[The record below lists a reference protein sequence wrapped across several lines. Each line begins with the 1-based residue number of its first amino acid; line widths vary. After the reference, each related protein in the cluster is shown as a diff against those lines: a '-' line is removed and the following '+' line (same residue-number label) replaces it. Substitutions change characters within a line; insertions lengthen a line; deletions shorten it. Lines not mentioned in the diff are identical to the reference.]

1 MRLFKTR
8 KERKSLFVQRNF
20 ANFLAKAPFQNETA
34 DSLLWK
40 KEISLVLHKQFKEK
54 SWNYCLGVTFN

>member
-34 DSLLWK
+34 DSLL
-40 KEISLVLHKQFKEK
+40 
-54 SWNYCLGVTFN
+54 

>member
-1 MRLFKTR
+1 MQQQRSSLGKKNNTFTSQEKSLIATRLFKTR

-34 DSLLWK
+34 DSLL
-40 KEISLVLHKQFKEK
+40 
-54 SWNYCLGVTFN
+54 